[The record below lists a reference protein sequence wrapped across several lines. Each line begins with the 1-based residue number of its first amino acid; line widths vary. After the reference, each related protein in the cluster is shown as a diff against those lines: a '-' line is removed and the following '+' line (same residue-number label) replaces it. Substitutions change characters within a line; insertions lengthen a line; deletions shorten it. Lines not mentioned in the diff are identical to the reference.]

1 MSTPTVNDPLRLQRV
16 VDELASLEDA
26 VKSGRASMVEA
37 LTSSGWKTSNAVDYY
52 AEAIVRNETYI
63 ELYRI
68 AEEGGATPQA
78 WAKALGKGMQFAAN
92 GHGRSSNALQ
102 NAFTQIRSEAARRWV
117 RSNCR
122 VWAELSQELLAWAP
136 FEI

>member
-1 MSTPTVNDPLRLQRV
+1 MTTATHNDPLRLQRV
-16 VDELASLEDA
+16 EDELANLEDA
-26 VKSGRASMVEA
+26 VKKGRAALVDA
-37 LTSSGWKTSNAVDYY
+37 LTNAGWKTSNAVDYY
-52 AEAIVRNETYI
+52 AENIVRNEVYI

-68 AEEGGATPQA
+68 AVEGDATPQA
-78 WAKALGKGMQFAAN
+78 WAKALSKGMQLAAN
-92 GHGRSSNALQ
+92 GHGRSSNQLV
-102 NAFTQIRSEAARRWV
+102 NAFTSIKSEAARRWV